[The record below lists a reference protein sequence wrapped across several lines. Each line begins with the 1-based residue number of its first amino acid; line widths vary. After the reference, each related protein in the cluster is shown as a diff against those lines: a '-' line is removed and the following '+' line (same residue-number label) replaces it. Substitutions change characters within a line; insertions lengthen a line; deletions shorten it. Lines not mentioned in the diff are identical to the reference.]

1 MNSILKNVA
10 WLIITLA
17 MCTGC
22 SASNKAVSENQGT
35 DRSFSVRNF
44 DAIEHNGVG
53 TIEII
58 QTSGE
63 YYVKVSGTER
73 LVNATTVTVEDRGLK
88 IGQESNNHGSR
99 SAEHLNIVIGMPSLK
114 SVLSRGVGNITI
126 NGLNQKSLSI
136 ETRGVGNI
144 KISGLKCENL
154 DVDSRGVGNATISG
168 KAEKVKLSSRGVGNI
183 DTLNLIAKNVTA
195 ESRGVGN
202 INCYAS
208 ESIDATSHG
217 LGNIK
222 YKGNPSMKNISTS
235 GMGHVKSY

>member
-10 WLIITLA
+10 WLIMALA
-17 MCTGC
+17 MCTSC
-22 SASNKAVSENQGT
+22 SASNKAVSENQGVN
-35 DRSFSVRNF
+35 RSFSVRDF
-44 DAIEHNGVG
+44 DAIEHSGVG
-53 TIEII
+53 AIEII

-73 LVNATTVTVEDRGLK
+73 LVNATSATVNGRVLK
-88 IGQESNNHGSR
+88 IGQESDHHGSR
-99 SAEHLNIVIGMPSLK
+99 SAEHLTIIIGMPSLK

-144 KISGLKCENL
+144 KISGLKCESL
-154 DVDSRGVGNATISG
+154 DVESRGVGNATISG
-168 KAEKVKLSSRGVGNI
+168 EVENVKLSSRGVGNI
-183 DTLNLIAKNVTA
+183 DTLNLIAKSVTA

-222 YKGNPSMKNISTS
+222 YKGNPSVKNISAS

>member
-10 WLIITLA
+10 WLIMIFT
-17 MCTGC
+17 MCVGC
-22 SASNKAVSENQGT
+22 SASSKAVSENQEMN
-35 DRSFSVRNF
+35 RSFNVRGF
-44 DAIEHNGVG
+44 DAIEHSGVG
-53 TIEII
+53 AIEII

-73 LVNATTVTVEDRGLK
+73 LVDATSATVDGSVLK
-88 IGQESNNHGSR
+88 IGQQSDNHGSR
-99 SAEHLNIVIGMPSLK
+99 SAEHLTIIVGMPSLK
-114 SVLSRGVGNITI
+114 SILSRGVGNITI
-126 NGLNQKSLSI
+126 NGLNQRSLSI

-144 KISGLKCENL
+144 KISRLKCESINIE
-154 DVDSRGVGNATISG
+154 SRGVGNATISG
-168 KAEKVKLSSRGVGNI
+168 EADKVSLSSRGVGNI
-183 DTLNLIAKNVTA
+183 NTLDLIAKNVTA

-208 ESIDATSHG
+208 ERIDATSHG

-222 YKGNPSMKNISTS
+222 YKGNPSVKNISTS

>member
-10 WLIITLA
+10 WLIMALT
-17 MCTGC
+17 MSTGC

-44 DAIEHNGVG
+44 DAIEHSGVG
-53 TIEII
+53 AIEII

-63 YYVKVSGTER
+63 YYVKLSGTER
-73 LVNATTVTVEDRGLK
+73 LVNATTAIVDGSVLK
-88 IGQESNNHGSR
+88 IAQESDHHGSK
-99 SAEHLNIVIGMPSLK
+99 SGEHLTIVIGMPSLK

-126 NGLNQKSLSI
+126 NGLNQKTLSV
-136 ETRGVGNI
+136 ETRGVGNV
-144 KISGLKCENL
+144 KIARLKCENL
-154 DVDSRGVGNATISG
+154 DIESRGVGNATISG
-168 KAEKVKLSSRGVGNI
+168 EAEKVRLSSRGVGNI
-183 DTLNLIAKNVTA
+183 DTFELIARNVTA

-208 ESIDATSHG
+208 ESLDATSHG

-222 YKGNPSMKNISTS
+222 YKGNPSVKNISTS